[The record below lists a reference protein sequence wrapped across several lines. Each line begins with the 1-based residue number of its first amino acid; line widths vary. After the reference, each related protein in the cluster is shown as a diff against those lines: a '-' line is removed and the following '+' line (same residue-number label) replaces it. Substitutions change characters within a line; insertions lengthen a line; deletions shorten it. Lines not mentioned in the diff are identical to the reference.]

1 MLPPS
6 SNGNDDRPRAVGGA
20 AARLRALFDAALE
33 QPAPRRAAWVAAQS
47 ADDDERAALQRL
59 LEADTV
65 ASGPLDT
72 PVAERAARIG
82 DDDDAGSEGLIG
94 QRIGAFRLIRLLGQG
109 GMATVFLGERE
120 GVDFTQQVAVKLLR
134 RGLYSEVEQRLFRRE
149 RRTLALLS
157 HPNIAR
163 LIDGGVTAAGIPYLV
178 MDYVDGVPI
187 THHAVERQLD
197 LRARLH
203 LFVVVCRAAAAAH
216 RQLIVHRDIKP
227 SNILVTPDGEVK
239 LLDFGIAKLLEE
251 DDGATVGGMTALT
264 PDYAAPEQYGG
275 GPIST
280 ATDVYALGVLLHELL
295 LGARPARGAPR
306 RPSSFVTDL
315 SADSPHLAAPRLAL
329 RAALKGDL
337 DNILLCALAA
347 EPERRYASAG
357 ALADDIER
365 HLQARPVSAHPP
377 SSWYR
382 TRKFARRHR
391 GGVALTAVFALGLL
405 ASTGLA
411 LWQAQVAHR
420 ESLRAQQQAQA
431 ALTEA
436 RRAEAVRDLL
446 VQLFENEEPGP
457 ARSALPDTATLLRRG
472 AHRAQTELAAM
483 PAVQVDMLMLI
494 GRIFDRLSD
503 YAQARTLLEQAV
515 DAARRLPPDQ
525 RAGLGEALS
534 QLGQLELSLKR
545 YPEARRRFDE
555 ALAIQR
561 RFDSRGLGTAMTLHR
576 RALVYSETDQ
586 HALALADY
594 RAALSLREAQ
604 LPDDHPLL
612 VNSYGALGTAYGR
625 AHRPQEA
632 EGWQRRALALARR
645 VHGDAHEETARRL
658 NNLGVTLL
666 ELGQHGEAER
676 LFAEAVAIDRRV
688 FAGPNADAAPRQYNL
703 GALRLRL
710 GQLAAAERH
719 LREAMNIG
727 TTLGLEQ
734 SPGYGFALHQMA
746 RLHEVRGDHAQA
758 LALARRAALVLDAV
772 LPPDHSRRLDA
783 DLQIARMELGTGDVA
798 TIDRRIED
806 LRRRLP
812 TSDPALQASA
822 RYVHALALAADGR
835 DAAAERELSAATA
848 STSRLPTLRHDP
860 VAWFAELAAVRLRR
874 HDPAGARQS
883 LREGL
888 ALADR
893 MQLPPRHYLR
903 AQLLLA
909 LAELEH
915 DHDQLAAA
923 RHNAVAALDAMG
935 DELPQAHPWR
945 LQALA
950 LAGARPKS

>member
-1 MLPPS
+1 
-6 SNGNDDRPRAVGGA
+6 
-20 AARLRALFDAALE
+20 
-33 QPAPRRAAWVAAQS
+33 
-47 ADDDERAALQRL
+47 
-59 LEADTV
+59 
-65 ASGPLDT
+65 
-72 PVAERAARIG
+72 
-82 DDDDAGSEGLIG
+82 
-94 QRIGAFRLIRLLGQG
+94 
-109 GMATVFLGERE
+109 
-120 GVDFTQQVAVKLLR
+120 
-134 RGLYSEVEQRLFRRE
+134 
-149 RRTLALLS
+149 
-157 HPNIAR
+157 
-163 LIDGGVTAAGIPYLV
+163 
-178 MDYVDGVPI
+178 
-187 THHAVERQLD
+187 
-197 LRARLH
+197 
-203 LFVVVCRAAAAAH
+203 
-216 RQLIVHRDIKP
+216 
-227 SNILVTPDGEVK
+227 
-239 LLDFGIAKLLEE
+239 
-251 DDGATVGGMTALT
+251 
-264 PDYAAPEQYGG
+264 
-275 GPIST
+275 
-280 ATDVYALGVLLHELL
+280 
-295 LGARPARGAPR
+295 
-306 RPSSFVTDL
+306 
-315 SADSPHLAAPRLAL
+315 
-329 RAALKGDL
+329 
-337 DNILLCALAA
+337 
-347 EPERRYASAG
+347 
-357 ALADDIER
+357 
-365 HLQARPVSAHPP
+365 
-377 SSWYR
+377 
-382 TRKFARRHR
+382 
-391 GGVALTAVFALGLL
+391 
-405 ASTGLA
+405 
-411 LWQAQVAHR
+411 
-420 ESLRAQQQAQA
+420 
-431 ALTEA
+431 
-436 RRAEAVRDLL
+436 
-446 VQLFENEEPGP
+446 
-457 ARSALPDTATLLRRG
+457 
-472 AHRAQTELAAM
+472 
-483 PAVQVDMLMLI
+483 
-494 GRIFDRLSD
+494 
-503 YAQARTLLEQAV
+503 
-515 DAARRLPPDQ
+515 
-525 RAGLGEALS
+525 
-534 QLGQLELSLKR
+534 
-545 YPEARRRFDE
+545 
-555 ALAIQR
+555 
-561 RFDSRGLGTAMTLHR
+561 
-576 RALVYSETDQ
+576 
-586 HALALADY
+586 
-594 RAALSLREAQ
+594 LREAL

>member
-6 SNGNDDRPRAVGGA
+6 SNRDDDRPRAVGDA
-20 AARLRALFDAALE
+20 SARLRALFEAALE
-33 QPAPRRAAWVAAQS
+33 QPAARRAAWVAAQS
-47 ADDDERAALQRL
+47 ADDDECAALQRL
-59 LEADTV
+59 LAADTA

-72 PVAERAARIG
+72 PIAERAARIG
-82 DDDDAGSEGLIG
+82 DGDDAGTEGLIG
-94 QRIGAFRLIRLLGQG
+94 QRVGAFRLIRLLGQG

-120 GVDFTQQVAVKLLR
+120 GVDFTQRVAVKLLR

-178 MDYVDGVPI
+178 MDYVDGVPV
-187 THHAVERQLD
+187 TRHAAERRLD
-197 LRARLH
+197 LRARLR
-203 LFVVVCRAAAAAH
+203 LFAVVCRAVAAAH

-251 DDGATVGGMTALT
+251 DDGATVGGVAALT

-275 GPIST
+275 GPVST

-295 LGARPARGAPR
+295 LGIRPARGGSK
-306 RPSSFVTDL
+306 RPSSLVTDL
-315 SADSPHLAAPRLAL
+315 AADPPHLPASRPAL

-377 SSWYR
+377 SGWYR

-420 ESLRAQQQAQA
+420 ESLRAQRQAQA

-472 AHRAQTELAAM
+472 ARRAQTELAAT
-483 PAVQVDMLMLI
+483 PAVQVDMLVLI
-494 GRIFDRLSD
+494 GRIFDRLSR
-503 YAQARTLLEQAV
+503 YAQARALLEQAV
-515 DAARRLPPDQ
+515 DVARRLPPDQ
-525 RAGLGEALS
+525 RGGLGVALS

-545 YPEARRRFDE
+545 YAEARRRFDE

-561 RFDSRGLGTAMTLHR
+561 RFDPRGLGTAMTLHR
-576 RALVYSETDQ
+576 RALVYSETDRHEQ
-586 HALALADY
+586 ALADY

-625 AHRPQEA
+625 AHRPQDA

-658 NNLGVTLL
+658 SNLGVTLL
-666 ELGQHGEAER
+666 ELGEHGEAER

-688 FAGPNADAAPRQYNL
+688 FTGPNADAAPRQYNL

-710 GQLAAAERH
+710 GQLAAADRH
-719 LREAMNIG
+719 LHAAMDIG
-727 TTLGLEQ
+727 TALGLEQ
-734 SPGYGFALHQMA
+734 APGYGFALHQLA
-746 RLHEVRGDHAQA
+746 RLHEVRGDGAQA
-758 LALARRAALVLDAV
+758 LALARRAAQVLAAA

-783 DLQIARMELGTGDVA
+783 DLQVARMDLGTGNA
-798 TIDRRIED
+798 AAIGRRIED

-812 TSDPALQASA
+812 ASDPALQASA
-822 RYVHALALAADGR
+822 QYAHGLALAAEGR
-835 DAAAERELSAATA
+835 DAAAERELTAAAAAA
-848 STSRLPTLRHDP
+848 SNLRTLRHDP
-860 VAWFAELAAVRLRR
+860 VGWFAALAAVRLRR
-874 HDPAGARQS
+874 HDPTGARES

-909 LAELEH
+909 LAELER
-915 DHDQLAAA
+915 DQGQSAVARRNAA
-923 RHNAVAALDAMG
+923 AALDAM
-935 DELPQAHPWR
+935 DEELSDAHPWR

-950 LAGARPKS
+950 LAGAPPKS